1 MGNLIMEKDKN
12 LNQAAEAEAAAVE
25 ARKKQEMEDNPFL
38 VFFKKPFTFEGVS
51 YESVDLSGLE
61 SLSAADMIAVNKTI
75 ERGGSA
81 SVLPEMSLEYACLMA
96 ARATGKPVEFF
107 KALPPKEAIKVKNRV
122 TNFLFGED

>member
-1 MGNLIMEKDKN
+1 MLMEKDKN
-12 LNQAAEAEAAAVE
+12 LTQVSQAAEAEAAAVE

-122 TNFLFGED
+122 TNFLYGED

>member
-1 MGNLIMEKDKN
+1 MLMEKDKN

-75 ERGGSA
+75 ERGGTVN
-81 SVLPEMSLEYACLMA
+81 VLPEMSLEYACLIVQGE
-96 ARATGKPVEFF
+96 TVT
-107 KALPPKEAIKVKNRV
+107 EAIVAATASNSKYKNTVKEGGTKNA
-122 TNFLFGED
+122 TTI

>member
-1 MGNLIMEKDKN
+1 MMEKEKN
-12 LNQAAEAEAAAVE
+12 LTQAEEAEAAAVE

-75 ERGGSA
+75 ERIDPVHRKRQRRDGFQA
-81 SVLPEMSLEYACLMA
+81 YAD
-96 ARATGKPVEFF
+96 RSPREK
-107 KALPPKEAIKVKNRV
+107 
-122 TNFLFGED
+122 